1 METKVITE
9 KDLVKN
15 PDTGFYEYNANFQFE
30 GNVEIAENLDCV
42 KFGYG
47 LVVTGYIYAKAGT
60 GIKAGEGIKAGMG
73 IKAGLGIKA
82 GWGIEAGT
90 GIKAGEGIEAG
101 EGIVTWYY
109 GGIVSKWVISLRI
122 AVGFYLGPD
131 KVQTIKAEIRKET
144 PIILGK
150 VEVP

>member
-30 GNVEIAENLDCV
+30 GNVEIAENLGCV
-42 KFGYG
+42 KFSYG

-60 GIKAGEGIKAGMG
+60 GI
-73 IKAGLGIKA
+73 
-82 GWGIEAGT
+82 EAGT
-90 GIKAGEGIEAG
+90 GIKAG

-109 GGIVSKWVISLRI
+109 GGIVSKWVISPRI

>member
-30 GNVEIAENLDCV
+30 GNVEIAENLGCV

-60 GIKAGEGIKAGMG
+60 GIEAGWGIKAGEGIKAG
-73 IKAGLGIKA
+73 
-82 GWGIEAGT
+82 T
-90 GIKAGEGIEAG
+90 
-101 EGIVTWYY
+101 GIVTWYY

-144 PIILGK
+144 PILLGK

>member
-30 GNVEIAENLDCV
+30 GNVEIAENLGCV

-60 GIKAGEGIKAGMG
+60 GI
-73 IKAGLGIKA
+73 
-82 GWGIEAGT
+82 EAGT
-90 GIKAGEGIEAG
+90 GIKAG
-101 EGIVTWYY
+101 
-109 GGIVSKWVISLRI
+109 
-122 AVGFYLGPD
+122 
-131 KVQTIKAEIRKET
+131 
-144 PIILGK
+144 
-150 VEVP
+150 

>member
-30 GNVEIAENLDCV
+30 GHVEIAENLGCV

-60 GIKAGEGIKAGMG
+60 GI
-73 IKAGLGIKA
+73 
-82 GWGIEAGT
+82 EAGT
-90 GIKAGEGIEAG
+90 GIDAGWGIKAGEGIEAG

-109 GGIVSKWVISLRI
+109 GGIVSKWVISPRI